1 MAEIFYDNPPALA
14 GNTEQQLRMLQMY
27 LHTLSDK
34 LNQAQ
39 EKLAE
44 SSTGGGRTTIL
55 KMSNGEAE
63 TLSNDEREKLRSLI
77 IKTAEIVRTEMQEI
91 RTQLESSYE
100 AISSQFGTYER
111 NLNSTISATAEGIL
125 QEYGFEE
132 SIQSLQTGTDS
143 FYRRINQ
150 YIFTGLVDEVNG
162 RYGIAIGEGVTS
174 YDANGNAVLNNN
186 AKTATFTMDRLSFW
200 HGATE
205 IAYFADN
212 VFHIANGEV
221 TDGMVM
227 GHYIWKIM
235 PDGSMCLMLNE

>member
-14 GNTEQQLRMLQMY
+14 GPAEQQLRQLQMY
-27 LHTLSDK
+27 LYTMSEK

-39 EKLAE
+39 QQLTATEK
-44 SSTGGGRTTIL
+44 GGGSQAKIIST
-55 KMSNGEAE
+55 NGQEVTQNTE
-63 TLSNDEREKLRSLI
+63 EREKLKALI
-77 IKTAEIVRTEMQEI
+77 IKTAEIVRKEMQEI
-91 RTQLESSYE
+91 RTQLESRYE

-111 NLNSTISATAEGIL
+111 NLNSTITATAEGIL

-132 SIQSLQTGTDS
+132 NIQGLQDETQA

-200 HGATE
+200 HGTTE
-205 IAYFADN
+205 IAYFADE
-212 VFHIANGEV
+212 VFHIAQGEV
-221 TDGMVM
+221 TDSMKM
-227 GHYIWKIM
+227 GNYMWYIM
-235 PDGSMCLMLNE
+235 PDGSMCLIKS